1 MNKQNEFT
9 KIISNLNSLFSTY
22 TEDDFCTQKLITYLS
37 NTENYITTQK
47 KEFNERTTRKLLLE
61 EKKNE
66 FIKIFLEKHKYSYI
80 NEAGMFIEYNDR
92 NYTNITNNKL
102 INTIFGCLIENNDL
116 HPWRQKVKI
125 ELLAQIK
132 SNSFNDV
139 IPESATIQHIL
150 NIFAG
155 VISPSKYHAKF
166 LLTIIGDI
174 LCKKSTNAI
183 YLVDNKILKFL
194 EILEYNINKYI
205 NCKLPQ
211 HFKYKYYNYEYD
223 SMYVVYLKD
232 TINNSFLWEH
242 LIIKYIFDIMAVAY
256 HYSKRHENAVNY
268 LTTHCADTDAKS
280 KILLLKENTKQTI
293 IKEFSTLY
301 LHNCVSLQLTQQEA
315 IYLWKK
321 FLSER
326 NLPQIMFTKDVLELL
341 EQKYTLQEGKYQ
353 NVSSPHLK
361 YVNVFATFIK
371 ETITFNKEYQTN
383 ELMVFEI
390 SELQLLFNKWQNT
403 NNTNIAISEDT
414 IIQLLNNFY
423 EECIIKDN
431 KYIHGCVSN
440 MWKKVEDLQ
449 QFMLNEKYSS
459 TKQPL
464 SILYKKYCVY
474 CKQHEKEFIVSK
486 SYFNKYIDIV
496 MHQNKITP

>member
-1 MNKQNEFT
+1 MNKQNEFS

-22 TEDDFCTQKLITYLS
+22 IEDDFCTQKLITYLN
-37 NTENYITTQK
+37 NTENYIAIQK
-47 KEFNERTTRKLLLE
+47 NEFNERTTRKLLLE

-66 FIKIFLEKHKYSYI
+66 FIKTFLEKHKYSYI
-80 NEAGMFIEYNDR
+80 NEAGMFIEYNNR

-125 ELLAQIK
+125 ELLSQIK
-132 SNSFNDV
+132 KNSFNSV
-139 IPESATIQHIL
+139 IPESATIQHVL

-174 LCKKSTNAI
+174 LCKKSTKVI

-232 TINNSFLWEH
+232 TITNSFLWED
-242 LIIKYIFDIMAVAY
+242 LIIKYIFDIMAVAC
-256 HYSKRHENAVNY
+256 HYSQRYDNAINY
-268 LTTHCADTDAKS
+268 LNTHCTDNDTKH
-280 KILLLKENTKQTI
+280 KILLLKQNNKKSI
-293 IKEFSTLY
+293 IQQFSISY
-301 LHNCVSLQLTQQEA
+301 LHDCVSLQLTQQEA
-315 IYLWKK
+315 IYLWKL
-321 FLSER
+321 FLSDR

-341 EQKYTLQEGKYQ
+341 EQTYTIKEGKYQ
-353 NVSSPHLK
+353 NVSSPYLK
-361 YVNVFATFIK
+361 YVNIFAVFIK

-383 ELMVFEI
+383 ELTIFEI
-390 SELQLLFNKWQNT
+390 SELQQLFNKWQLT
-403 NNTNIAISEDT
+403 NNTTIALSENT

-423 EECIIKDN
+423 EECAIKDN
-431 KYIHGCVSN
+431 KYIHGCMSN
-440 MWKKVEDLQ
+440 YVEQ
-449 QFMLNEKYSS
+449 SR
-459 TKQPL
+459 
-464 SILYKKYCVY
+464 
-474 CKQHEKEFIVSK
+474 
-486 SYFNKYIDIV
+486 
-496 MHQNKITP
+496 